1 MLFVGGDWNLV
12 RNTRLDKSGGVIG
25 TKEKSLEK
33 LDDLMNFLEINDTW
47 RVKNPS
53 NKRFTWRQKT
63 PLIQC
68 RLDFFLTSDHIYDSI
83 SDLDIIPTI
92 HSDHSAITLSFQTIN
107 SANRGPG
114 FWKLNN
120 SLLKDKAYIEE
131 IRTLINS
138 FKLQNTEITDKRLYW
153 DFLKY
158 EIKKQTIK
166 FSKTKR
172 QRVKTRQEQLEKRLI
187 DLEKHVLQTLD
198 EYEHVKAE
206 LKEIEREKIEGILVR
221 SRIKW
226 YEEGESS
233 TKYFLRLEKQNSSR
247 KHIQKLK
254 LKSGREITDPTE
266 ILDEEKKFYEEL
278 YNAPVLSDN
287 FQQLSDNFL
296 GSPLIPRLTINLQ
309 TICEGQLSQNE
320 CLEALKTCSKN
331 KSPGN
336 DGITFEF
343 YLTFWEFLKDP
354 IVACFN
360 ESFMKTEMSVS
371 QRQALI
377 TLIDKKGKDRLFL
390 KNWRPISLLNND
402 YKLATKAI
410 TLRLKKVIH
419 NLIHHDQS
427 GFLDGRDISHSLRT
441 VLDIIEITN
450 RNNKKG
456 MLMLVDFEKAFD
468 TINITFLRKVL
479 ETYNFGPN
487 FRQWVNTFYTN
498 ISSCIVNNQ
507 TSSAYFNIKR
517 GVRQGDPLSSYLF
530 ILVVEILSINVRNDK
545 NIRGV
550 SCQGTEIKLVQ
561 YADDTTRIFKDVES
575 ANNFLQMVNTFS
587 EISGLKL
594 NVEKTEAIWLG
605 SDKNRKEKPLGIKW
619 PDKPIKLLGLYIGHN
634 DKDLEI
640 SNFRHKLIDLKRL
653 LHSWEERDLSIIGR
667 ILVVKSLA
675 VSKFVYLFNLISFP
689 LNVLK
694 EIENSINE
702 FVWKGKAKKVKHNVF
717 IQDYKY
723 GGCKM
728 YDIMASLKAQ
738 QLKWIKQY
746 LNNTEGVWRHTMEE
760 SIGVKF

>member
-1 MLFVGGDWNLV
+1 M
-12 RNTRLDKSGGVIG
+12 
-25 TKEKSLEK
+25 
-33 LDDLMNFLEINDTW
+33 
-47 RVKNPS
+47 
-53 NKRFTWRQKT
+53 
-63 PLIQC
+63 
-68 RLDFFLTSDHIYDSI
+68 
-83 SDLDIIPTI
+83 
-92 HSDHSAITLSFQTIN
+92 
-107 SANRGPG
+107 
-114 FWKLNN
+114 
-120 SLLKDKAYIEE
+120 
-131 IRTLINS
+131 
-138 FKLQNTEITDKRLYW
+138 
-153 DFLKY
+153 
-158 EIKKQTIK
+158 
-166 FSKTKR
+166 
-172 QRVKTRQEQLEKRLI
+172 
-187 DLEKHVLQTLD
+187 
-198 EYEHVKAE
+198 
-206 LKEIEREKIEGILVR
+206 
-221 SRIKW
+221 
-226 YEEGESS
+226 
-233 TKYFLRLEKQNSSR
+233 
-247 KHIQKLK
+247 
-254 LKSGREITDPTE
+254 
-266 ILDEEKKFYEEL
+266 
-278 YNAPVLSDN
+278 
-287 FQQLSDNFL
+287 
-296 GSPLIPRLTINLQ
+296 
-309 TICEGQLSQNE
+309 
-320 CLEALKTCSKN
+320 
-331 KSPGN
+331 
-336 DGITFEF
+336 
-343 YLTFWEFLKDP
+343 
-354 IVACFN
+354 
-360 ESFMKTEMSVS
+360 
-371 QRQALI
+371 
-377 TLIDKKGKDRLFL
+377 
-390 KNWRPISLLNND
+390 
-402 YKLATKAI
+402 ATKAI

-561 YADDTTRIFKDVES
+561 YADDTTGIFKDVES

-675 VSKFVYLFNLISFP
+675 VSKFVYLFKHDKLVFTQLELTDWSKRVTFAGLI
-689 LNVLK
+689 
-694 EIENSINE
+694 
-702 FVWKGKAKKVKHNVF
+702 
-717 IQDYKY
+717 
-723 GGCKM
+723 
-728 YDIMASLKAQ
+728 
-738 QLKWIKQY
+738 
-746 LNNTEGVWRHTMEE
+746 
-760 SIGVKF
+760 